1 MGSIH
6 DCVVAGIDMTDLYPV
21 PFPDG
26 MFTVDLQTVSIAK
39 LLSQDP
45 TEAQRIFSF
54 CRDPGFFLLDLT
66 DHPEGVALLRD
77 AVDCARLG
85 RKLFKTLS
93 IDQKREYKTR
103 QGGGAGIFDM
113 G

>member
-26 MFTVDLQTVSIAK
+26 MSTVDLQTVSIAK

-54 CRDPGFFLLDLT
+54 CRD
-66 DHPEGVALLRD
+66 VALQ
-77 AVDCARLG
+77 RL
-85 RKLFKTLS
+85 TN
-93 IDQKREYKTR
+93 INEN
-103 QGGGAGIFDM
+103 IFIINPFI
-113 G
+113 